1 MSELFKGAVLYKPS
15 PSEVLNL
22 RNTIDFINDNPINID
37 EVFDKHTTPHWWANK
52 IDWVTLTA
60 ELDSFIGWRWES
72 LDKYGEY
79 RCAEKRW
86 WVNSIS
92 EILDMLDIDGQCYI
106 TPTQARAIKHA
117 QNALQQIKDI
127 K

>member
-22 RNTIDFINDNPINID
+22 RNTIDFINDNPINMD
-37 EVFDKHTTPHWWANK
+37 EVFDKHTTPHWWEDK

-60 ELDSFIGWRWES
+60 ELDSFIGWRWVS
-72 LDKYGEY
+72 YGKSGRY
-79 RCAEKRW
+79 RYAEKRW
-86 WVNSIS
+86 WVNSVS
-92 EILDMLDIDGQCYI
+92 EILDMLDIDEQCYI
-106 TPTQARAIKHA
+106 SPTQVRAIKITKAH
-117 QNALQQIKDI
+117 QQIKNI